1 MMQYSQNDDLAQTWS
16 PHTRCSVCPS
26 KEFDLLLFLFLCKKF
41 LLKQALQTVNI
52 VNKLN
57 KEAEQHMQ
65 QIRLTRHV
73 GCVLRAYKGKQT
85 LGV

>member
-1 MMQYSQNDDLAQTWS
+1 M
-16 PHTRCSVCPS
+16 CPS

-52 VNKLN
+52 LNKLN

-65 QIRLTRHV
+65 HMCLTLHV
-73 GCVLRAYKGKQT
+73 GRVLGAYKGTQS
-85 LGV
+85 LGG